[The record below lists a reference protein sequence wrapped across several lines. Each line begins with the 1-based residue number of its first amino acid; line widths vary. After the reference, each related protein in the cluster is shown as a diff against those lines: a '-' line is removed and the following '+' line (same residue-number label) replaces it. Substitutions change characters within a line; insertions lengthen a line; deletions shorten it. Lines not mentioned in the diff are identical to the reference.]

1 MNAFVAIVNTVAV
14 MVIAL
19 SLVYFL
25 TAMIAGIHELRRA
38 GAALPVQGDAVYERP
53 FDREPGSFDV
63 YFLVPCL
70 NEEAVIGP
78 TVRALAGGRRSTT
91 IVIDDGSDDDTALIA
106 EREGGPATTVLRR
119 TLPDARQGKGAAL
132 NAAFG
137 LVLDLVAERGQDPER
152 VLVCVMDADGRL
164 SDGALAS
171 ILPLFEDPTVGGS
184 QLAVRIRNRDQN
196 FLTRFQDFQ
205 FWSMSAVTQFGRR
218 KTGTVSLG
226 GNGQFTRLT
235 ALRELGTEP
244 WSASLTED
252 LDLAISLVANGWRL
266 ETTPDASVDQQ
277 GVESLRRLVVQ
288 RRRWYQGHMTAGGR
302 IGEVWSN
309 PSIPHARALEVSAY
323 LSVPWLFDLPW
334 SILWHWTLASLVLRA
349 DSQFAWA
356 TSVPAALIGGF
367 LWYLVTFAPAIFT
380 TIVYHRRDRRIGWP
394 TAILMGHAFVVMN
407 YLSFVC
413 AWGALIRMV
422 RGRTGWDKTT
432 RTADE
437 PRPAATP
444 A

>member
-1 MNAFVAIVNTVAV
+1 MSMFVAVVNTVAV

-25 TAMIAGIHELRRA
+25 AAMIAGIHELRRA
-38 GAALPVQGDAVYERP
+38 GASLRTQGNAVYDRP
-53 FDREPGSFDV
+53 FSGEPASFDV
-63 YFLVPCL
+63 YFLIPCL

-78 TVRALAGGRRSTT
+78 TVSALAGGRRSTT
-91 IVIDDGSDDDTALIA
+91 IVVDDGSDDATAAIA
-106 EREGGPATTVLRR
+106 EQAGGATTTVIRR
-119 TLPDARQGKGAAL
+119 RLPHARAGKGAAL
-132 NAAFG
+132 NAAFST
-137 LVLDLVAERGQDPER
+137 VLELVAERAQDPER

-164 SDGALAS
+164 SDGALS
-171 ILPLFEDPTVGGS
+171 HILPLFEDPAVGGS
-184 QLAVRIRNRDQN
+184 QLSVRIRNRDQN

-252 LDLAISLVANGWRL
+252 LDLAISLIANGWRL

-288 RRRWYQGHMTAGGR
+288 RRRWYQGHMTAGRR

-309 PSIPHARALEVSAY
+309 PDIPHGRALEVSAY

-334 SILWHWTLASLVLRA
+334 SILWHWTLATLVLRA
-349 DSQFAWA
+349 DAQFAWA
-356 TSVPAALIGGF
+356 TSPVSALVGGAI
-367 LWYLVTFAPAIFT
+367 WYLVTFAPAIFT
-380 TIVYHRRDRRIGWP
+380 TIVYHRRDRRVGWP
-394 TAILMGHAFVVMN
+394 TAVLMGHAFVVMN

-432 RTADE
+432 RTVE
-437 PRPAATP
+437 PSASPA
-444 A
+444 

>member
-1 MNAFVAIVNTVAV
+1 MTTLVAIVNTVSV

-25 TAMIAGIHELRRA
+25 SAMIAGIHELRRV
-38 GAALPVQGDAVYERP
+38 GSALRTQGDAVYRDP
-53 FDREPGSFDV
+53 FADEPGTFDV
-63 YFLVPCL
+63 YFLIPCL
-70 NEEAVIGP
+70 NEEAVIGQ

-91 IVIDDGSDDDTALIA
+91 IVIDDGSEDGTAAIA
-106 EREGGPATTVLRR
+106 RREGGPDVMVLER
-119 TLPDARQGKGAAL
+119 TLPDARKGKGAAL
-132 NAAFG
+132 NAAFR
-137 LVLDLVAERGQDPER
+137 LVLDHVAERDQDPER

-164 SDGALAS
+164 SDAALS
-171 ILPLFEDPTVGGS
+171 HILPLFEDPSVGGS
-184 QLAVRIRNRDQN
+184 QLAVRIRNRNEN

-235 ALRELGTEP
+235 ALRELGSEP

-252 LDLAISLVANGWRL
+252 LDLAISLIANGWRL
-266 ETTPDASVDQQ
+266 ETTPDASLDQQ
-277 GVESLRRLVVQ
+277 GVESLRRLVIQ
-288 RRRWYQGHMTAGGR
+288 RRRWYQGHMTAGKR

-309 PSIPHARALEVSAY
+309 PTISNARALEVSAY
-323 LSVPWLFDLPW
+323 LAVPWLFDLPW
-334 SILWHWTLASLVLRA
+334 SILWHWTLASLIMRA
-349 DSQFAWA
+349 DAQFAWA
-356 TSVPAALIGGF
+356 TSIPSAIVGGL

-380 TIVYHRRDRRIGWP
+380 TVVYHRRDRRVGWP
-394 TAILMGHAFVVMN
+394 TAVLMGHAFVVMN

-413 AWGALIRMV
+413 AWGALFRMA

-437 PRPAATP
+437 PRTAPAP